1 MDSACPPLADHL
13 LAPSGGLVY
22 HLRALRHRHGLWAP
36 FHRVVAGWLA
46 GWQPARRELVI
57 VGPNAGYAL
66 PTGFLM
72 RFERVTALEP
82 DPLARWLLARRPDA
96 GRLGFSCLDCLATPD
111 GLAHLAAAHP
121 NAAILFSNVL
131 GQVAAPADDWRS
143 LVARHLA
150 GHAWASYHDVISTTA
165 HPKHGSGQAI
175 AIDDRSLEATL
186 ARLWP
191 GGTIELTDHETFRLG
206 GEQAHRY
213 AIWQITRQRWHLV
226 EWADNSASTSSC
238 AQPPDQAQTST

>member
-1 MDSACPPLADHL
+1 MNADGPPLSDHL

-57 VGPNAGYAL
+57 VGPSAGYAL
-66 PTGFLM
+66 PAGFLM
-72 RFERVTALEP
+72 GFERVTALEP

-96 GRLGFSCLDCLATPD
+96 GRLSFSRLDCLATPD

-121 NAAILFSNVL
+121 HAAILFSNVL
-131 GQVAAPADDWRS
+131 GQVAAPADGWRR
-143 LVARHLA
+143 LIARHLA

-165 HPKHGSGQAI
+165 RPKT
-175 AIDDRSLEATL
+175 DDGHAPAGDDLSLEATL
-186 ARLWP
+186 ARFWP

-206 GEQAHRY
+206 GEQAHHY
-213 AIWQITRQRWHLV
+213 AVWQIARRRWHLV
-226 EWADNSASTSSC
+226 EWAEPENGS
-238 AQPPDQAQTST
+238 